1 MALDRVVQ
9 AMTAEVVHEAL
20 CQYRRDLERAA
31 VDRGAGGS
39 RDERVL
45 VARLAAD
52 AVEDLLP
59 SLASNDMGPRGGT
72 SVARMKS
79 ANSCTS
85 APAGWA
91 LSPRSSGSNHRAA
104 RMIEE
109 RRVPPAGAALDYL
122 AGTADDRC
130 GVALAASSNSF
141 DRSTNPAGALS
152 TVTTTDVVHRP
163 TARTP
168 STRAIDCTRM
178 ATSKSNTF
186 GWERRRAP

>member
-9 AMTAEVVHEAL
+9 AMTAQVVHEAL
-20 CQYRRDLERAA
+20 CQCRRDLERAA
-31 VDRGAGGS
+31 VDRGAGGN

-130 GVALAASSNSF
+130 GVALAASGCVV
-141 DRSTNPAGALS
+141 DRSEAVG
-152 TVTTTDVVHRP
+152 DGFRP
-163 TARTP
+163 GEFFQRPGEIRRIQQSIRECSRLLGYSGSSPWVCARRP
-168 STRAIDCTRM
+168 S
-178 ATSKSNTF
+178 
-186 GWERRRAP
+186 W